1 MERRQEHEPSPV
13 RDTIAQEGLSR
24 KDAAVQHPLQRPVVS
39 PVALSEAR
47 RRRALSR
54 TLTQVSADVP
64 VVASDDRGRGGL
76 RIARAQATQAV
87 ERTRLLRDALDYLG
101 REALA
106 ALVAM
111 WRPPRHPAPDPEAAH
126 ISGEHIVDA
135 LTPTT
140 RMLLR
145 WWFADAA
152 RDARPADFH
161 HGQRQALLRTV
172 LACEWLDADDPDTL
186 YRRACS
192 LDAAPSTMPPMST
205 TGIDRPWTCRLHF
218 AAGTGGG
225 RVLFALWL
233 WQWLNHRA
241 DPASRRFHARTVLRI
256 GDASRVAAWR
266 DRWFG
271 PVATTGRRDPART
284 GWWRDLRLLLPPR
297 LRGTLT
303 ALFRDGTMDD
313 ADAPLRIEHAPDLAV
328 DQLSLQLWSKDDAV
342 DAAPRLRFDL
352 STTMPDPTAAG
363 ASDDTAC
370 IAQTAPLSL
379 AEYRC
384 TDAVHDG
391 IAKPVLLLSPAGTSP
406 ADRRRPKGRSS
417 PRPALRR
424 QHHRQL
430 AEGLAELQR
439 RNRVAAATSRL
450 STPHLQTPHPPTSR
464 LLVLCADARHP
475 RAVLRALRARGM
487 PRDAVSMPADPVDE
501 RTLVL
506 VRTAACR
513 IAPDPGIGVLVPLR
527 DPCAPAAVFDD
538 PARLL
543 APALPSAWPTPEQA
557 TARHRLRERL
567 AAGRMPA
574 DRNAFLA
581 VIEHPADHDAYAAW
595 IAARAAIR
603 PPVAAHAT
611 ASPTLATDGAPAWP
625 TMPAS
630 PSSWILD
637 LPTGMT
643 EDIVRAWFDDGSGL
657 MSAFVACAAADPLVA
672 SLRPLDPRRDAA
684 ALRDALLARGRP
696 TAPWPRAIVRT
707 ARHVH
712 VVAFTGGVPS
722 NDRARAGAQCPDVD
736 RLRRTLARLCR
747 RASLRMHEGTHAP
760 SPWRYVE
767 VPIPRFWSWKRQ
779 GIPLSTLLLA
789 LPDLAEAADTRRD
802 VAMLDGTIDASARA
816 AHSVRH
822 PH

>member
-1 MERRQEHEPSPV
+1 MERRQEHEPSSV

-24 KDAAVQHPLQRPVVS
+24 KDAAVQHPLQRPIFS

-76 RIARAQATQAV
+76 RDTRVHHVQAS
-87 ERTRLLRDALDYLG
+87 ERIRLLHDALDYRG
-101 REALA
+101 REAMAALA
-106 ALVAM
+106 ALS
-111 WRPPRHPAPDPEAAH
+111 WPPRLPASDPEAAH
-126 ISGEHIVDA
+126 TCGERIVHA

-145 WWFADAA
+145 WWFADAT
-152 RDARPADFH
+152 RDARPANFH

-186 YRRACS
+186 YRRAC
-192 LDAAPSTMPPMST
+192 LPDTAPPTLPPMSMA
-205 TGIDRPWTCRLHF
+205 GIDRPWACRLHF

-256 GDASRVAAWR
+256 GDATRVVGWR

-271 PVATTGRRDPART
+271 PVAATGRRDPART

-297 LRGTLT
+297 PRGTLT
-303 ALFRDGTMDD
+303 ALFRDGAMDD
-313 ADAPLRIEHAPDLAV
+313 ADAPLRIEHAPDLAT
-328 DQLSLQLWSKDDAV
+328 DQVSLQLWSKDDPV

-352 STTMPDPTAAG
+352 STRVPDPDISVTSNDAA
-363 ASDDTAC
+363 S
-370 IAQTAPLSL
+370 IAQAAPLSL
-379 AEYRC
+379 AEYRY
-384 TDAVHDG
+384 TDAIHDG
-391 IAKPVLLLSPAGTSP
+391 VAKPVLLLSPAGTSP
-406 ADRRRPKGRSS
+406 ADRRCPKSRPS
-417 PRPALRR
+417 PRPTLRR

-430 AEGLAELQR
+430 AEGLAEWQR
-439 RNRVAAATSRL
+439 RNRVAATTSRL
-450 STPHLQTPHPPTSR
+450 STPHLQTPHPPTAR

-475 RAVLRALRARGM
+475 RAVLRALRAHGM

-501 RTLVL
+501 RTLIL

-527 DPCAPAAVFDD
+527 DPCAPAARFDD

-567 AAGRMPA
+567 AAGCMPG
-574 DRNAFLA
+574 DRGAMLA
-581 VIEHPADHDAYAAW
+581 VIEHPADHDVYAAW
-595 IAARAAIR
+595 IAARAATR
-603 PPVAAHAT
+603 PPTTAHAT
-611 ASPTLATDGAPAWP
+611 ASPILAADIPPAWRS
-625 TMPAS
+625 MPAS
-630 PSSWILD
+630 SASRVLD
-637 LPTGMT
+637 LPAGMT

-712 VVAFTGGVPS
+712 VVAFTGVVPS
-722 NDRARAGAQCPDVD
+722 NDRARAGTQCPDDD

-802 VAMLDGTIDASARA
+802 AVTSDGTVDASARA
-816 AHSVRH
+816 AHSARH

>member
-1 MERRQEHEPSPV
+1 MERRQEHEPSSV

-24 KDAAVQHPLQRPVVS
+24 KDAAVQHPPQRPIVS

-76 RIARAQATQAV
+76 RDTRVHHAQAS
-87 ERTRLLRDALDYLG
+87 ERIRLLHDALDYRG
-101 REALA
+101 REAMAALA
-106 ALVAM
+106 ALS
-111 WRPPRHPAPDPEAAH
+111 WPPRFPASDPEAAH
-126 ISGEHIVDA
+126 TCGERIVHA

-145 WWFADAA
+145 WWFADAT
-152 RDARPADFH
+152 RDARPANFH

-186 YRRACS
+186 YRRAC
-192 LDAAPSTMPPMST
+192 LPDTAPATLPPMSMADV
-205 TGIDRPWTCRLHF
+205 DRPWACRLHF

-241 DPASRRFHARTVLRI
+241 DPASRHFHARTVLRI

-271 PVATTGRRDPART
+271 PVAATGRRDPART
-284 GWWRDLRLLLPPR
+284 GWRRDLRLLLPPR
-297 LRGTLT
+297 PRGTLT
-303 ALFRDGTMDD
+303 ALFRDGAMDD
-313 ADAPLRIEHAPDLAV
+313 ADAPLRIEHAPDLAA
-328 DQLSLQLWSKDDAV
+328 DQVSLQLWSVDDPV

-352 STTMPDPTAAG
+352 STTVPDPTSAA
-363 ASDDTAC
+363 ASDDASAATQA
-370 IAQTAPLSL
+370 APLTL
-379 AEYRC
+379 AEYRY
-384 TDAVHDG
+384 TDAIHDG
-391 IAKPVLLLSPAGTSP
+391 VAKPVLLLSPAGTWA
-406 ADRRRPKGRSS
+406 ADRRCPKSRPS
-417 PRPALRR
+417 PRPTLRR

-430 AEGLAELQR
+430 AEGLAEWRL
-439 RNRVAAATSRL
+439 RNRVAAASAA
-450 STPHLQTPHPPTSR
+450 STGATTTATTTSR

-487 PRDAVSMPADPVDE
+487 PRDAVSMPADPVDD

-527 DPCAPAAVFDD
+527 APYAPAAGFDD

-567 AAGRMPA
+567 AAGCMPA
-574 DRNAFLA
+574 DRGAMLT
-581 VIEHPADHDAYAAW
+581 VIEHPADHDVYAPW

-603 PPVAAHAT
+603 PPTTAHSA
-611 ASPTLATDGAPAWP
+611 ASPTLATDISPAWRS
-625 TMPAS
+625 MPGSFAS
-630 PSSWILD
+630 RVLD
-637 LPTGMT
+637 LPAGMT
-643 EDIVRAWFDDGSGL
+643 EDIVRTWFDDGSGL
-657 MSAFVACAAADPLVA
+657 MSAFVACAAADPRIA

-684 ALRDALLARGRP
+684 ALRDALLARGQP
-696 TAPWPRAIVRT
+696 TLPWPRAIVRT
-707 ARHVH
+707 SRRVH
-712 VVAFTGGVPS
+712 VVAFTDAVPS
-722 NDRARAGAQCPDVD
+722 DD
-736 RLRRTLARLCR
+736 RLPPALARLCR
-747 RASLRMHEGTHAP
+747 RASLRMHDGTHAP
-760 SPWRYVE
+760 RPWRYVQ
-767 VPIPRFWSWKRQ
+767 VSIPRFWSWKRQ

-789 LPDLAEAADTRRD
+789 LPDLAEASDLRRD
-802 VAMLDGTIDASARA
+802 AVASDGAIDASARA
-816 AHSVRH
+816 AHSARH